1 MNKSNIVI
9 YSEVFS
15 MTTSFLIGILTY
27 IPYNRL
33 FFMKVTT
40 LISLSKSFNLIN
52 CSKFEYFHHILNGLL
67 CIYFFTGTYKLNI
80 NFEDYHLLNDYYSV
94 VRPNISTFFL
104 LLRYYYK
111 NVIID
116 LLFFMS
122 FFYYRSLFI
131 YHVFKGMPGIKLYVC
146 NNNPLIANYS
156 CVLLF
161 DVCYLLLVLLNIYW
175 GFLIIRK
182 FKKYFKFKKYLSL
195 KNISSILI
203 AIPILYPFKEYNY
216 YEISIFIL
224 MIVSF
229 LYHISICTNYFN
241 SNYKQYFYYLDSF
254 AVINC
259 CLSRILDPLYCLVI
273 SILSFR
279 NLKIR
284 NAIYICSAIC
294 TYIDADIQDKYI
306 LLSLYLSILLCFLNI
321 NKNNWTNTNSL
332 IWHFLNSLYIW
343 IGGKYKK

>member
-15 MTTSFLIGILTY
+15 MVTSFLIGILTY
-27 IPYNRL
+27 IPYDR
-33 FFMKVTT
+33 FFFVKVTS

-67 CIYFFTGTYKLNI
+67 CIYFFTGIYKLNLKFDDK
-80 NFEDYHLLNDYYSV
+80 NYDLLNDYYSV

-131 YHVFKGMPGIKLYVC
+131 YRVFKGMPGIKLYVC

-161 DVCYLLLVLLNIYW
+161 DICYLLLVILNIYW

-182 FKKYFKFKKYLSL
+182 IKKYFKFK
-195 KNISSILI
+195 NI
-203 AIPILYPFKEYNY
+203 
-216 YEISIFIL
+216 
-224 MIVSF
+224 
-229 LYHISICTNYFN
+229 
-241 SNYKQYFYYLDSF
+241 
-254 AVINC
+254 
-259 CLSRILDPLYCLVI
+259 LV
-273 SILSFR
+273 
-279 NLKIR
+279 
-284 NAIYICSAIC
+284 
-294 TYIDADIQDKYI
+294 
-306 LLSLYLSILLCFLNI
+306 
-321 NKNNWTNTNSL
+321 
-332 IWHFLNSLYIW
+332 
-343 IGGKYKK
+343 

>member
-15 MTTSFLIGILTY
+15 MVTSFLIGILTY
-27 IPYNRL
+27 IPYNQL

-52 CSKFEYFHHILNGLL
+52 CTKFEYFHHILNGLL
-67 CIYFFTGTYKLNI
+67 CIFFFTGTYKIYRDNNLLDDNY
-80 NFEDYHLLNDYYSV
+80 YHLLYDYHSV

-131 YHVFKGMPGIKLYVC
+131 YRVFKGMPGIKLYVC

-161 DVCYLLLVLLNIYW
+161 DICYLLLVILNIYW

-182 FKKYFKFKKYLSL
+182 IKKYFKFK
-195 KNISSILI
+195 NI
-203 AIPILYPFKEYNY
+203 
-216 YEISIFIL
+216 
-224 MIVSF
+224 
-229 LYHISICTNYFN
+229 
-241 SNYKQYFYYLDSF
+241 
-254 AVINC
+254 
-259 CLSRILDPLYCLVI
+259 LV
-273 SILSFR
+273 
-279 NLKIR
+279 
-284 NAIYICSAIC
+284 
-294 TYIDADIQDKYI
+294 
-306 LLSLYLSILLCFLNI
+306 
-321 NKNNWTNTNSL
+321 
-332 IWHFLNSLYIW
+332 
-343 IGGKYKK
+343 